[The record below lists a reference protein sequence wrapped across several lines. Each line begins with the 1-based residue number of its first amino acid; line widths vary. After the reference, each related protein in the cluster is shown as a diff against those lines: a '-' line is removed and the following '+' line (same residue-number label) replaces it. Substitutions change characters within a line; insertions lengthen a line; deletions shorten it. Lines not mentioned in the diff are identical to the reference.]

1 VVDGEVGCGKR
12 GAEDRISEV
21 TGDPEGR
28 WLLDRGL
35 LDRGLLGRGL
45 LGRGLLGRGL
55 LGRGSPGRGSPGR
68 RLVAIVSAW
77 PVTSCGN
84 IQGEN

>member
-45 LGRGLLGRGL
+45 LGRGLLGRG
-55 LGRGSPGRGSPGR
+55 SPGRGSPGR

>member
-1 VVDGEVGCGKR
+1 VDGEVGCGKR

-35 LDRGLLGRGL
+35 LDRGLLDRGL
-45 LGRGLLGRGL
+45 LDRGLLGRGL